1 MFDMIDFK
9 KINLNVGERSI
20 LENFDL
26 LLPEKQLILICGPTG
41 SGKSSFLRMM
51 NGLIPY
57 LYRGDVRGQIFLNDH
72 PLIPNRPRNL
82 SQLIGYV
89 PQDPASSFVTDTV
102 IDELAFALEHS
113 NVETKE
119 IERRIAETSKQ
130 LSLDSLLERNL
141 SELSAGQAQRVAI
154 GAAIATQPKL
164 LLLDEPTSALDSASA
179 HQMLEL
185 FKDLSHER
193 TVIITEHR
201 IERVSEFVDL
211 VILIDEDIS
220 VGTPESV
227 FSKSKLA
234 PPIIQ
239 LARIS
244 GWEEYPKSISDAHR
258 LGSDLRE
265 RIKDFPRPTFHNI
278 SPEISLSL
286 PRTRFSYAK
295 SEQEVLHLENLTF
308 RVGEIAAVMGH
319 NGSGKSTLLKL
330 IAGLLPHPHGPI
342 NLKSIGMVPA
352 NASDLLFSSTAK
364 EECDINDRD
373 HNLAKDTTWNL
384 IKHIIPEI
392 DPNAHPRDLSEGQK
406 LALAIS
412 IIFATNPKILLLDE
426 PTRGLDYDAKHQL
439 IALLRSLALQGTTI
453 IFSTHDVELVA
464 DIADRVILLNEG
476 RVIEDGNVESI
487 FSTTAELDTQI
498 HSALAP
504 SHMFTLNDVVTTV
517 RGNAIR

>member
-1 MFDMIDFK
+1 
-9 KINLNVGERSI
+9 
-20 LENFDL
+20 
-26 LLPEKQLILICGPTG
+26 
-41 SGKSSFLRMM
+41 MM

-57 LYRGDVRGQIFLNDH
+57 LYRGEVRGQIFLNDH

-119 IERRIAETSKQ
+119 IERRIAKTSKQ

-185 FKDLSHER
+185 FKDLSNER

-239 LARIS
+239 LARIT
-244 GWEEYPKSISDAHR
+244 GWEEYPKTISDAHR
-258 LGSDLRE
+258 LG
-265 RIKDFPRPTFHNI
+265 
-278 SPEISLSL
+278 
-286 PRTRFSYAK
+286 
-295 SEQEVLHLENLTF
+295 
-308 RVGEIAAVMGH
+308 
-319 NGSGKSTLLKL
+319 
-330 IAGLLPHPHGPI
+330 
-342 NLKSIGMVPA
+342 
-352 NASDLLFSSTAK
+352 
-364 EECDINDRD
+364 
-373 HNLAKDTTWNL
+373 
-384 IKHIIPEI
+384 
-392 DPNAHPRDLSEGQK
+392 
-406 LALAIS
+406 
-412 IIFATNPKILLLDE
+412 
-426 PTRGLDYDAKHQL
+426 
-439 IALLRSLALQGTTI
+439 
-453 IFSTHDVELVA
+453 
-464 DIADRVILLNEG
+464 
-476 RVIEDGNVESI
+476 
-487 FSTTAELDTQI
+487 
-498 HSALAP
+498 
-504 SHMFTLNDVVTTV
+504 
-517 RGNAIR
+517 